1 MSEHPS
7 QSGSPRPP
15 ASPLRTAL
23 AVAAGLAMVASAAA
37 GLGLAA
43 QVGALLF
50 ARWIDLGT
58 SADRLAFS
66 TAMTVLGALAGGA
79 SGLWLALVLRRGA
92 PPLPK
97 ALAGA
102 ASVLA
107 VFALGIGHLAFA
119 VTTAPPPVQT
129 LLIAQVRLGGQSWA
143 ELAVAAAG
151 PRLEAAAE
159 ALRREAQTDGSTLV
173 EVVLPLPEPAGLRA
187 ILIRKGG
194 ADVARFSLDL
204 PGDPPATAN
213 YSQWLTPD
221 RRDGEAATMELRFRI
236 ERRVRR

>member
-1 MSEHPS
+1 
-7 QSGSPRPP
+7 
-15 ASPLRTAL
+15 
-23 AVAAGLAMVASAAA
+23 MVASTAAA
-37 GLGLAA
+37 LGLAA

-66 TAMTVLGALAGGA
+66 TAMTAIGAVAGGA
-79 SGLWLALVLRRGA
+79 FGLWLALVVRRGA

-97 ALAGA
+97 TLAGA
-102 ASVLA
+102 TSILA
-107 VFALGIGHLAFA
+107 LFALGIGHLAFA

-129 LLIAQVRLGGQSWA
+129 LLIAQIRLGGQAWSG
-143 ELAVAAAG
+143 LAIAAAG
-151 PRLEAAAE
+151 PRLEAASDN
-159 ALRREAQTDGSTLV
+159 LRREALADGSTLV

-187 ILIRKGG
+187 VLVRNEG
-194 ADVARFSLDL
+194 ADLARFSLDL

-213 YSQWLTPD
+213 FSHWLTPD
-221 RRDGEAATMELRFRI
+221 SRGGEAATMEMRFRI

>member
-1 MSEHPS
+1 M
-7 QSGSPRPP
+7 
-15 ASPLRTAL
+15 
-23 AVAAGLAMVASAAA
+23 ASAAA
-37 GLGLAA
+37 ALGLAA

-58 SADRLAFS
+58 SADRLDFAD
-66 TAMTVLGALAGGA
+66 TMTGFGALAGGA
-79 SGLWLALVLRRGA
+79 FGLWLALALRRGA
-92 PPLPK
+92 PALPRT
-97 ALAGA
+97 LAGT

-129 LLIAQVRLGGQSWA
+129 ILVAQMRLGGQSWA
-143 ELAVAAAG
+143 ELAIAAAG

-159 ALRREAQTDGSTLV
+159 GLRREAQADGSTLV
-173 EVVLPLPEPAGLRA
+173 EAVLPLPDPAGLRA
-187 ILIRKGG
+187 VLIRKGG

-213 YSQWLTPD
+213 FSHWLTPD